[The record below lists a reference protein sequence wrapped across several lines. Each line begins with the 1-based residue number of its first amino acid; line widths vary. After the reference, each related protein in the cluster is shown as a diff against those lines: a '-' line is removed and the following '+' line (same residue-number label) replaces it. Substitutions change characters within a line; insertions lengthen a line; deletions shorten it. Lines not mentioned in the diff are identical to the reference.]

1 MKIAII
7 DDQRE
12 FHQVVKQ
19 RLSMLQNYKI
29 NIHSFISVTEFEKSK
44 DVYNLLLLD
53 IDMPDIN
60 GVQYA
65 QKHLEQNIV
74 FVSNHGSYMKSAFGP
89 NIYGFIEKSDSTNY
103 FLQTIDRI
111 LENILKQK
119 FIEVKID
126 LGERK
131 LFEKDIIYIQYIS
144 RKTMLIKVTNG
155 EYVIKGM
162 GLKDL
167 QSKLDINFINSDRDL
182 IINIDYVIGITNN
195 NEIILKNVANKFH
208 VSTRRI
214 TEIKNKFY
222 GRYK

>member
-119 FIEVKID
+119 FIEVKTD